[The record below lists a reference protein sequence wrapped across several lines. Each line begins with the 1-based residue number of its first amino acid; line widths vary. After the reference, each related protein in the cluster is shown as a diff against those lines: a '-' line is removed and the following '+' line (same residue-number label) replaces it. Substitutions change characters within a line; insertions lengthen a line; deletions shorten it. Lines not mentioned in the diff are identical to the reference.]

1 MLFDPERES
10 TGPEGPSGKGIL
22 LGVPFFFGDPVMAD
36 QHLPCCRIVC
46 VELEPKRDAD
56 DLIAKAF
63 RILKSRDEPHE
74 PPVLT
79 KQDEPFQ
86 SKQEVE
92 A

>member
-1 MLFDPERES
+1 
-10 TGPEGPSGKGIL
+10 
-22 LGVPFFFGDPVMAD
+22 MAD
-36 QHLPCCRIVC
+36 QHAKCYRVVC

-79 KQDEPFQ
+79 KQDEPFL
-86 SKQEVE
+86 SKQEVK

>member
-1 MLFDPERES
+1 
-10 TGPEGPSGKGIL
+10 
-22 LGVPFFFGDPVMAD
+22 MAD
-36 QHLPCCRIVC
+36 KRFRVVC
-46 VELEPKRDAD
+46 IELEPKRDAD

-63 RILKSRDEPHE
+63 RILKSREEIHA

-79 KQDEPFQ
+79 KQDEPFL